1 MNIRT
6 FLSSFLRACVS
17 IALICALIYIMR
29 DSIPGMIATLKETSL
44 VLFCLG
50 MAIYFAGMIIASF
63 RLRILLSLQGVHMTT
78 MDGLR
83 VNLLGC
89 FFSTFLPTS
98 IGGDIVKAFYIAKE
112 SKRTMQSYTSVF
124 IDRFLGMFT
133 IFLIALA
140 ALIFIKDTSGLNLI
154 WLLGILIVCSLL
166 LAVTLFN
173 KKLAKHFSLPI
184 GSIMPEKLKRE
195 MKNIYNAMHNY
206 KNHKKKM
213 FDCFLISIIGQIV
226 AFSAAYFL
234 ALGIKS
240 HISLGLVLLVMPVAS
255 IVSML
260 PSINGVGPREMSIVL
275 MLKPFMGDS
284 ASGAIAFLW
293 LGLLLITAFL
303 GGIVYMFMGYYKI
316 KPVELVP

>member
-1 MNIRT
+1 
-6 FLSSFLRACVS
+6 
-17 IALICALIYIMR
+17 MR

-78 MDGLR
+78 MDVLR

-154 WLLGILIVCSLL
+154 WLLAILIICSLL

-206 KNHKKKM
+206 KNHKKN
-213 FDCFLISIIGQIV
+213 QR
-226 AFSAAYFL
+226 
-234 ALGIKS
+234 KS
-240 HISLGLVLLVMPVAS
+240 KGKRRRKR
-255 IVSML
+255 
-260 PSINGVGPREMSIVL
+260 RES
-275 MLKPFMGDS
+275 
-284 ASGAIAFLW
+284 
-293 LGLLLITAFL
+293 
-303 GGIVYMFMGYYKI
+303 
-316 KPVELVP
+316 